1 MLLACQGCH
10 PGSLYERRTAV
21 WLVAVRVWRF
31 PGPPASVGSPDLVDE
46 EVVHLHQFV
55 SATLM
60 RSYSVLSR
68 RDFTKRVQLHRFF
81 SIPRHVVVVMILLLR
96 PLSLIVRV
104 VG

>member
-1 MLLACQGCH
+1 MISLDEARSVLLACQGCH

-60 RSYSVLSR
+60 RSYSDCHDGTLPNAS
-68 RDFTKRVQLHRFF
+68 
-81 SIPRHVVVVMILLLR
+81 SCIGSSAYPGMLL
-96 PLSLIVRV
+96 
-104 VG
+104 